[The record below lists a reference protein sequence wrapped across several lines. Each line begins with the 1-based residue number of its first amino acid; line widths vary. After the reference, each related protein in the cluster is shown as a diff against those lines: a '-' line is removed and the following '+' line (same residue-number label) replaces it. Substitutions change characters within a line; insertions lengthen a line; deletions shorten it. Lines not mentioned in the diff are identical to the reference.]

1 MMAKAKR
8 EEDDTRRQMMANR
21 DTLEVLQRQVAA
33 LEAHKQNEKA
43 LVEEEARILVSQS
56 VISGPLL
63 CILVSQ
69 SVTSMHNV
77 MSAGHFNADRS
88 TFVYNFGDFVHVL
101 IELTA

>member
-56 VISGPLL
+56 VSQSVGRLL
-63 CILVSQ
+63 SAYAGQSFGRFCASCSVSQ
-69 SVTSMHNV
+69 SATSMQNV
-77 MSAGHFNADRS
+77 MSVGHFHA
-88 TFVYNFGDFVHVL
+88 
-101 IELTA
+101 